1 MSDLNQSSSNS
12 APSNSGWVQIC
23 RLDELPTDS
32 GMAALLNENTP
43 QEEQIALFKV
53 VERAT
58 QASTIYAI
66 SNFDPF
72 SQANV
77 LARGI
82 LCSSS
87 SSDKTSEEKTS
98 PDNKSLALAVASPV
112 LKQHFD
118 LSSGQCVE
126 ESDVVIK
133 TYPSKISD
141 GLVFVQASANV
152 AAAGESS

>member
-87 SSDKTSEEKTS
+87 SSEKTS
-98 PDNKSLALAVASPV
+98 QDNKSTALAVASPV

-126 ESDVVIK
+126 ESDVLIK

-141 GLVFVQASANV
+141 GLVFVQASANI